1 MTDADLQVAFRDIDP
16 ETNTVRVTL
25 EVPKDWDPEIARTIF
40 LKVIENMQEDYR

>member
-1 MTDADLQVAFRDIDP
+1 MTGEEIRVAYGDIDP

-40 LKVIENMQEDYR
+40 LNVIENMQEDYR